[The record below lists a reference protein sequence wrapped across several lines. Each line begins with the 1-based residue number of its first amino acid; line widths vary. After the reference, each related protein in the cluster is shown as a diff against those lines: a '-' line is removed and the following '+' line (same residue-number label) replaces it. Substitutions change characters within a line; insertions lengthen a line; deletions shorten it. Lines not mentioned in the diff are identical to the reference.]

1 MTHARILVIK
11 LGALGDFVQ
20 ALGPFAAIRRHHA
33 ADHVTLMTTAPFEE
47 LAHQSGYFDAVA
59 LDRRPPWWRPG
70 GWLGLRARLRAGGFT
85 RVYDLQTSDRSA
97 AYFQLLRPGPRPQW
111 SGVARGCSHPHD
123 NAGRDAMHTLE
134 RQAEQL
140 AQAGI
145 AEVPPPDLGW
155 ARAEVS
161 RLGLAPRYALLVPG
175 GAAHRP
181 GKRWPAAR
189 YAELARRLAAAGV
202 EPVLI
207 GGAEERA
214 LLANV
219 AAAAPGGRDLAGR
232 TSHTEVAVLA
242 RGAAAAVGNDTGPMH
257 LIAAAGCPTLV
268 LFSDA
273 SDPALCSP
281 RGPAVRIQ
289 HRPDLGNLAVE
300 EVEAAL
306 HPRPRA

>member
-1 MTHARILVIK
+1 VTNARILVIK

-33 ADHVTLMTTAPFEE
+33 ADHVTLLTTPPFEE
-47 LAHQSGYFDAVA
+47 LARQSGYFDAVA

-111 SGVARGCSHPHD
+111 SGIAHGCSHPHD
-123 NAGRDAMHTLE
+123 NPRRDAMHTLE

-140 AQAGI
+140 SLAGI

-155 ARAEVS
+155 ARAELS

-181 GKRWPAAR
+181 RKRWPAAR
-189 YAELARRLAAAGV
+189 YAELARRLAAAGI

-207 GGAEERA
+207 GGAEEQP
-214 LLANV
+214 LLADI
-219 AAAAPGGRDLAGR
+219 AADSGAHDLAGR
-232 TSHTEVAVLA
+232 TSLAEIAVLA

-273 SDPALCSP
+273 SDPALCAP
-281 RGPAVRIQ
+281 RGAAVQILQ
-289 HRPDLGNLAVE
+289 RPDLGELMVE
-300 EVEAAL
+300 EVESAL
-306 HPRPRA
+306 RPRA

>member
-1 MTHARILVIK
+1 VSDARILVIK
-11 LGALGDFVQ
+11 LSALGDFVQ
-20 ALGPFAAIRRHHA
+20 ALGPFAAIRRHHVA
-33 ADHVTLMTTAPFEE
+33 AHVTLMTTAPFEE
-47 LAHQSGYFDAVA
+47 LARQSGYFDAVL
-59 LDRRPPWWRPG
+59 LDSRPPWWRPD
-70 GWLGLRARLRAGGFT
+70 GWLALRARLRAGNFT

-97 AYFQLLRPGPRPQW
+97 AYFRLLGPGPRPQW

-140 AQAGI
+140 RFAGV

-161 RLGLAPRYALLVPG
+161 RFGLAARYALLVPG

-181 GKRWPAAR
+181 RKRWPAER

-207 GGAEERA
+207 GGAEERPLTA
-214 LLANV
+214 EI
-219 AAAAPGGRDLAGR
+219 AAASAARDLAGR
-232 TSHTEVAVLA
+232 TSHVEVAVLA

-257 LIAAAGCPTLV
+257 LIAAGCPTVV

-273 SDPALCSP
+273 SDPALCAP
-281 RGPAVRIQ
+281 RGPAVRILE
-289 HRPDLGNLAVE
+289 RPDLGDLAVA

-306 HPRPRA
+306 RLCA